1 MKKKKVITGTM
12 VARGVGV
19 LGLVIIPIS
28 FIITFLR
35 TDASLLEVIWA
46 DSFLLVSGL
55 ATSIILLVLTAKKED
70 EK

>member
-1 MKKKKVITGTM
+1 M